1 MKMTIERRIF
11 ALTTPFAITGY
22 VFESTD
28 AVWVTLEEGG
38 YRGRGEAI
46 GVYYTDETADT
57 MVAQLEAVRASVEAG
72 ITLEEIQTLLPPGG
86 ARNGL
91 DCAFWDLSAKKSKR
105 SVWDMLA
112 IKPKPTATVATVGID
127 TPEKMAQSATALSK
141 YANLKIKLS
150 GDDPIARLEAIRA
163 ARPDANIVVDVNQGW
178 SFDELVKY
186 IPIVERLGIAMI
198 EQPLKR
204 GGDEELEGF
213 SSSVPLGA
221 DESCLDLS
229 EYETAAR
236 RYDVINIKLD
246 KCGGVTEG
254 LKIVERAQADG
265 KALMVGNMTGSS
277 LSMAPAFLIGQHC
290 RFVDID
296 GPLYFKND
304 IEDALEYAD
313 GGIVSIPTPALWG

>member
-1 MKMTIERRIF
+1 MRMTIECNAF
-11 ALTTPFAITGY
+11 KLTTPFAITGY

-28 AVWVTLEEGG
+28 AVWVTLKEDGCS
-38 YRGRGEAI
+38 GRGEAI
-46 GVYYTDETADT
+46 GVYYMDETAET
-57 MVAQLEAVRASVEAG
+57 IIAQLEAVRSAVEAG
-72 ITLEEIQTLLPPGG
+72 LTIEKIQALLPPGG

-91 DCAFWDLSAKKSKR
+91 DCAFWDLQAKKSNLTI
-105 SVWDMLA
+105 WDMLKV
-112 IKPKPTATVATVGID
+112 KPKPIATVATVGID
-127 TPEKMAQSATALSK
+127 TPEKMALSATALSK

-163 ARPDANIVVDVNQGW
+163 VRPDATMVVDVNQGW
-178 SFDELVKY
+178 TYDELKEY
-186 IPIVERLGIAMI
+186 IPVVERLGIAMI

-204 GGDEELEGF
+204 GGDEKLEGF
-213 SSSVPLGA
+213 ISTVPLGA

-246 KCGGVTEG
+246 KCGGLTEG

-277 LSMAPAFLIGQHC
+277 LSMAPAYVIGQFC

-296 GPLYFKND
+296 GPLYFEQD
-304 IEDALEYAD
+304 IDNALKYAN
-313 GGIVSIPTPALWG
+313 GGIVSIPTPTLWG